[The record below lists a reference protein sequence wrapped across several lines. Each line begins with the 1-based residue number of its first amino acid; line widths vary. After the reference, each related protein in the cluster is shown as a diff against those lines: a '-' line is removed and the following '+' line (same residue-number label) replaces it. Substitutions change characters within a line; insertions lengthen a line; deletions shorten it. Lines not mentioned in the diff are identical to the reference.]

1 MNPAV
6 TKVLCV
12 RNVMLLKQA
21 ASTVT
26 RLTSIRQSPLWFT
39 GNSLASKRHYRSM
52 PTHGI
57 GRYKYLLPK
66 EVPRKKREKLQ
77 MKQLKPGTDTEYGV
91 LNIQLTGYD
100 MTLVEHYSQYIHRL
114 CNRLKIKVEESYA
127 MPTKS
132 TEISVL
138 QEQGTK
144 MNVEGVIHCHERIV
158 QISGLSSVLAPIV
171 VEVLQTNQPE
181 GVQLCIKEHTEAE
194 FNARFKARPELEGLI
209 AQIS

>member
-158 QISGLSSVLAPIV
+158 Q
-171 VEVLQTNQPE
+171 
-181 GVQLCIKEHTEAE
+181 HTEAE

>member
-1 MNPAV
+1 MHPV
-6 TKVLCV
+6 LTKILCV
-12 RNVMLLKQA
+12 RTETLLNQA
-21 ASTVT
+21 AATVFS
-26 RLTSIRQSPLWFT
+26 LTSSRQPPLWFT
-39 GNSLASKRHYRSM
+39 GSIVASKRHYRSM

-57 GRYKYLLPK
+57 GRYKYLLPR
-66 EVPRKKREKLQ
+66 EVPRKKREKSQ
-77 MKQLKPGTDTEYGV
+77 MKQLKTGTDTEYGV

-114 CNRLKIKVEESYA
+114 CNQLKIKVEESYA
-127 MPTKS
+127 VPTKS

-144 MNVEGVIHCHERIV
+144 MNVEGVIHTHERIV
-158 QISGLSSVLAPIV
+158 QVSGLSSVLAPIV

-181 GVQLCIKEHTEAE
+181 GVQLCIKEHTEAD

-209 AQIS
+209 AQIN

>member
-1 MNPAV
+1 
-6 TKVLCV
+6 
-12 RNVMLLKQA
+12 
-21 ASTVT
+21 
-26 RLTSIRQSPLWFT
+26 
-39 GNSLASKRHYRSM
+39 M

-158 QISGLSSVLAPIV
+158 QNLVTGTALVASERSTDLCWSASGPIV
-171 VEVLQTNQPE
+171 DLGRVGPVQTQSELSASVSMRQRGLIVAGALVEVRWCRRVASLVP
-181 GVQLCIKEHTEAE
+181 A
-194 FNARFKARPELEGLI
+194 AM
-209 AQIS
+209 AQ

>member
-1 MNPAV
+1 
-6 TKVLCV
+6 
-12 RNVMLLKQA
+12 
-21 ASTVT
+21 
-26 RLTSIRQSPLWFT
+26 
-39 GNSLASKRHYRSM
+39 M

-158 QISGLSSVLAPIV
+158 QISGLSSVIAPIV